1 MLIEWKSKNISVT
14 PAVQFTYNEYVR
26 LHIRAGSA
34 IERERERANGRKS
47 FEEITNLVCVCVDVN
62 VFDYNGKD
70 GRDDFLSKHTI
81 STPQRI
87 MQIQRKIKFQVIC
100 SICF

>member
-26 LHIRAGSA
+26 LHIRAGST
-34 IERERERANGRKS
+34 IERERANGRKS
-47 FEEITNLVCVCVDVN
+47 FEEITNLVCVDVN